1 MIAAIWII
9 ALVLLGLWSLVGW
22 GAHALLVSG
31 IQWAGDLR
39 PLIERIPF
47 AAIIEQWIPGWQ
59 DALRLALELMI
70 AVLGWLGGAAP
81 VLVWVV
87 WAVGAV
93 LLLGCAGLLSLV
105 VALVQKNS
113 PPATPPAQQA
123 T

>member
-31 IQWAGDLR
+31 IQWAGDLK
-39 PLIERIPF
+39 PLIDRIPF
-47 AAIIEQWIPGWQ
+47 AAIIEQWVPGWQ
-59 DALRLALELMI
+59 DALRLALDLM
-70 AVLGWLGGAAP
+70 VGLLSWMGGAAP

-87 WAVGAV
+87 WGIGAV

-113 PPATPPAQQA
+113 PAPARQVA
-123 T
+123 